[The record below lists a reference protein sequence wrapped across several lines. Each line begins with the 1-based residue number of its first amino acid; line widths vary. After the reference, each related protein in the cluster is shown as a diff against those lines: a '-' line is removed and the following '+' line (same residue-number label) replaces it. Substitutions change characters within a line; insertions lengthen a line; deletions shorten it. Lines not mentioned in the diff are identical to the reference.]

1 MKKHIIYILLV
12 LLIVICC
19 ITDGKKGKWI
29 AVEINE
35 RTAAEQTSK
44 PEQTTEV
51 ITQQTDSQEAGLKK
65 KPGFHTENGKKY
77 YYDKNGNKVTSK
89 MIKVNKDTYYCTK
102 DGSLKTGWLTLKG
115 KRYFFYD
122 NYKMAK
128 AVTLEQ
134 KYVINKKGQLV
145 KTYNDNEVKAR
156 KAAEQ
161 ILKGIV
167 KKGDSKSEKLYKA
180 YKYIVNNTSYN
191 GYSPCEKGSK
201 DWEAKCAFYTLTKQR
216 GECYGFAAAF
226 SYLAKVIGYEQAV
239 TRYGQT
245 KSASYDWAP
254 HGWCEIKMDKKTYLF
269 DPEIEYKNKTCGR
282 LYKKQ
287 YSEVA
292 RQYKKQDR

>member
-1 MKKHIIYILLV
+1 MLLA
-12 LLIVICC
+12 LCIVISY
-19 ITDGKKGKWI
+19 TVDEKTKKGEATI
-29 AVEINE
+29 IQRVE
-35 RTAAEQTSK
+35 AEQNVLD
-44 PEQTTEV
+44 EQTTQMA
-51 ITQQTDSQEAGLKK
+51 TQQSAAKDAELKK
-65 KPGFHTENGKKY
+65 KPGFHKEKGKKY

-89 MIKVNKDTYYCTK
+89 MIKVGKDTYYCKK

-122 NYKMAK
+122 NYKLAK
-128 AVTLEQ
+128 GVTLEQ
-134 KYVINKKGQLV
+134 KYVVNKKGELI

-161 ILKGIV
+161 ILKEIV
-167 KKGDSKSEKLYKA
+167 KKNDSKSQKLYKS
-180 YKYIVNNTSYN
+180 YKYIINNTSYN
-191 GYSPCEKGSK
+191 GYSPCEKTDK
-201 DWEAKCAFYTLTKQR
+201 DWEAKCAFYTLTKKR

-226 SYLAKVIGYEQAV
+226 AYLAKVIGYEQAV

-245 KSASYDWAP
+245 KSASYDWSP
-254 HGWCEIKMDKKTYLF
+254 HGWCEIKIDKKNYLF

-287 YSEVA
+287 YSQVA